1 MVNFVTHAAVCSV
14 LRHYLI
20 SRRKDVEKVLAYK
33 HLNSLNGANHLDI
46 LYRLNDCDLKVHAG
60 ILAAKRHGVCAGLY
74 WIELANIRAYHRK
87 EGSLVAALPCQFLVA
102 VGRCCGV
109 AAAKHCVEGCSIA
122 QVNCDAILILVA
134 KLNRGGR
141 LDNTYTNLCVLSGRL
156 HAPKIRTYANPTV
169 FASRLKGFKRIAFDG
184 GIFILFLT
192 LSHGPVQFR
201 YVGICRLKRDMI
213 QQIELCTYLNTHFRL
228 DDTIIIRSDELQSV
242 EG

>member
-1 MVNFVTHAAVCSV
+1 MHAAVCSI

-20 SRRKDVEKVLAYK
+20 AGRKDVEKVLAYK

-74 WIELANIRAYHRK
+74 WIKLANIRAYHRK
-87 EGSLVAALPCQFLVA
+87 DGSLVAALPCQLLVA

-109 AAAKHCVEGCSIA
+109 AAAKHSVEGSSVA

-141 LDNTYTNLCVLSGRL
+141 LDDTN
-156 HAPKIRTYANPTV
+156 IN
-169 FASRLKGFKRIAFDG
+169 
-184 GIFILFLT
+184 
-192 LSHGPVQFR
+192 
-201 YVGICRLKRDMI
+201 VGILSRILHVPKLRENADG
-213 QQIELCTYLNTHFRL
+213 
-228 DDTIIIRSDELQSV
+228 TILAS
-242 EG
+242 